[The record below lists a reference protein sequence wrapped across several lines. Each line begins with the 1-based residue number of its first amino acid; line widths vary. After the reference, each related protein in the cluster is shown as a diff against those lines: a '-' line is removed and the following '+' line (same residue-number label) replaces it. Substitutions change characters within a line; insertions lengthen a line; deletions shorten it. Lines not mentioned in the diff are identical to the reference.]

1 LLAPVISGVYVVA
14 RAARH
19 SHARD
24 AVEARGTTRP
34 FGLMSSTFSRTKGG
48 GCRSVH
54 WSRGA
59 AQALAVSLRAEIPV
73 VVKAGLALRLNR
85 HREHTAA

>member
-1 LLAPVISGVYVVA
+1 
-14 RAARH
+14 
-19 SHARD
+19 
-24 AVEARGTTRP
+24 
-34 FGLMSSTFSRTKGG
+34 MSSIFSRTKGG